1 MIIKHGDKIH
11 PAIFLQNQRRIPR
24 SATNSEGHII
34 NLFRIKEILFLR
46 LWPGN
51 GALISLHHNSASR
64 ICKLNQ
70 KCTNMVQFTLF
81 PLSLSE

>member
-46 LWPGN
+46 LRPGN
-51 GALISLHHNSASR
+51 KRAGLIAPHWCIIISQTESETHQYGAIHSVSAILI
-64 ICKLNQ
+64 
-70 KCTNMVQFTLF
+70 
-81 PLSLSE
+81 

>member
-1 MIIKHGDKIH
+1 IIKHGDKIH

-46 LWPGN
+46 LQPVP
-51 GALISLHHNSASR
+51 AITSFSCFPSL
-64 ICKLNQ
+64 CQMDK
-70 KCTNMVQFTLF
+70 
-81 PLSLSE
+81 

>member
-1 MIIKHGDKIH
+1 M
-11 PAIFLQNQRRIPR
+11 Q
-24 SATNSEGHII
+24 
-34 NLFRIKEILFLR
+34 
-46 LWPGN
+46 PGN
-51 GALISLHHNSASR
+51 SALISLHHNSASR